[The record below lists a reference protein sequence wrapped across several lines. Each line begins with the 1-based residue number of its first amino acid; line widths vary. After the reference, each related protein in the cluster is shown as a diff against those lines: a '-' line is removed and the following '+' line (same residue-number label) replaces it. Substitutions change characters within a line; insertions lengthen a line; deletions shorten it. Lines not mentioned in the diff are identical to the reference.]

1 MLTRVTPRAIAAV
14 RVVVYLAAISAFPA
28 VAAGQTPPPA
38 AGEATFNIFFNSVPV
53 GFERAQLART
63 EDGWVIRASG
73 QVTGPVPNDTRRF
86 EAVYDEEWQPRYL
99 ALEATRSGVPFSLE
113 TSFAEGMAANE
124 MASGRPPGGKR
135 GAGGPCL
142 GRAAE
147 LRLLGLRGPGRT
159 AGGGAARHGAA
170 GLRRAGRTGHGPGR
184 RGRHAAHRDGRP
196 GTITAT
202 TYEVTF
208 DNPSAPLVADIWVD
222 DERRLLRIGIPSASL
237 EVARQDLAAAST
249 RLAGEPHPGDSNV
262 RVPSA
267 GFGLAAT
274 ITTPVARG
282 ADSGASTAAGSALAL
297 APTADGRRPAVVL
310 VAGTGAA
317 DRDERSTGSRS
328 SGSSRARSRTAARIV
343 ARYDKRGVGQSG
355 GRIESATLDDYA
367 TDVRAVVRHL
377 ERRDDVDRDRMVVVG
392 HGEGGWVGLLAARRE
407 RKIKALVMVASPGT
421 TGQELVLEQQ
431 GTALEQIGATESE
444 WREKVELQT
453 RINRAVLRDGEWEGI
468 PDALRRQA
476 DTPWFRSLLEFDP
489 ARVMR
494 RVRQP
499 ILVIH
504 GELDQQVLPYHADRI
519 EALASQRNRRG
530 ATIEVARL
538 DGINHLLVPATTG
551 SVSEYA
557 SLADHEVSPR
567 IAETVVDWIVRTL
580 IPD

>member
-14 RVVVYLAAISAFPA
+14 QVVVCLAAISAFPA

-124 MASGRPPGGKR
+124 WRLDGPPEANEAQVDPASVVLPNFVFSAYEALAVRLEGAQPGTELPVYVAPAGQVTAR
-135 GAGGPCL
+135 VGAVDTQ
-142 GRAAE
+142 RIE
-147 LRLLGLRGPGRT
+147 T
-159 AGGGAARHGAA
+159 ADR
-170 GLRRAGRTGHGPGR
+170 
-184 RGRHAAHRDGRP
+184 
-196 GTITAT
+196 TITAT

-317 DRDERSTGSRS
+317 DRDETVHGIPIFRQLAGALADR
-328 SGSSRARSRTAARIV
+328 GAIV

-431 GTALEQIGATESE
+431 GTALKQIGATESE